1 MNCNKRKQNFF
12 LGLVVLL
19 LLIFISS
26 QTPLVQVAAIDNS
39 SNEGSYLEDGRDD
52 FEQPIADGEEGE
64 LPPPPDPPEN
74 IESEPEESS
83 SDESETPPESSN
95 PGSSQETGSSQESGE
110 EVESSSQSSEV
121 DNSSSSRPE
130 SSTIETP
137 GDMDSS
143 ESVDE
148 TPEGDESTQGN
159 EANTLPFDTV
169 MASNSNNSNTSFR
182 QFANIMVE
190 FGRRQRYS
198 IPMISKALISADFV
212 PVYWSSSFM
221 PLSYIYELIFFGL
234 QI

>member
-1 MNCNKRKQNFF
+1 MNYNKRKQNFF

-26 QTPLVQVAAIDNS
+26 QTSQVQVAATDNS

-74 IESEPEESS
+74 IESDPEESS

-95 PGSSQETGSSQESGE
+95 PGSSQESQEDE
-110 EVESSSQSSEV
+110 ETSSQSSEE

-148 TPEGDESTQGN
+148 TPEGDESTQDN
-159 EANTLPFDTV
+159 EANTSPFGTV

-198 IPMISKALISADFV
+198 LPMISKALISADFV

-234 QI
+234 QV

>member
-1 MNCNKRKQNFF
+1 MNCNKHKQNFF
-12 LGLVVLL
+12 LGLVVLWL
-19 LLIFISS
+19 LVFISS
-26 QTPLVQVAAIDNS
+26 QTTQVQVAAIDNS
-39 SNEGSYLEDGRDD
+39 SNQGSYLEDGRDD
-52 FEQPIADGEEGE
+52 YEQPIAGGEEGE

-83 SDESETPPESSN
+83 SDESETPPESSY
-95 PGSSQETGSSQESGE
+95 PGSSQESGE
-110 EVESSSQSSEV
+110 EVESSSQSSEG

-130 SSTIETP
+130 SSTIETS

-148 TPEGDESTQGN
+148 THGGDEPTQGN
-159 EANTLPFDTV
+159 ETNTSPFRIV
-169 MASNSNNSNTSFR
+169 MTSNSNSSNTSFR
-182 QFANIMVE
+182 QFANIMME

-198 IPMISKALISADFV
+198 LPMISKALISADFV

-221 PLSYIYELIFFGL
+221 PLSYIYEVIFFGL

>member
-1 MNCNKRKQNFF
+1 M
-12 LGLVVLL
+12 
-19 LLIFISS
+19 
-26 QTPLVQVAAIDNS
+26 
-39 SNEGSYLEDGRDD
+39 
-52 FEQPIADGEEGE
+52 
-64 LPPPPDPPEN
+64 
-74 IESEPEESS
+74 
-83 SDESETPPESSN
+83 
-95 PGSSQETGSSQESGE
+95 
-110 EVESSSQSSEV
+110 ESSSQSSGG

-159 EANTLPFDTV
+159 EANTLPFGTV

>member
-26 QTPLVQVAAIDNS
+26 QTSQVQVAAIDNS

-95 PGSSQETGSSQESGE
+95 PGSSQESGE
-110 EVESSSQSSEV
+110 EVESSSQSSGG

-159 EANTLPFDTV
+159 EANTLPFGTA